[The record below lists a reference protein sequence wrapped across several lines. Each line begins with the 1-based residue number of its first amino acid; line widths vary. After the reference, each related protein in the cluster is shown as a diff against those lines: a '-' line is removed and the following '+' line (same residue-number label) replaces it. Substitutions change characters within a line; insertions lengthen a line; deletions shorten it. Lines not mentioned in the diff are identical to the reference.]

1 MTPAERVA
9 KRKKPSPRAPWGT
22 LKFAGTWR
30 CTLRACRQSLGL
42 TLADVSRAVGLS
54 VAGLQRIEVGIDPVL
69 SNARKLADFY
79 GKTVEELWPELAGE
93 KQK

>member
-22 LKFAGTWR
+22 KEFVGKWQ
-30 CTLRACRQSLGL
+30 CGLRACRQSLGL
-42 TLADVSRAVGLS
+42 TLADVSAAVGLS
-54 VAGLQRIEVGIDPVL
+54 IAGLQRIEVGIDPIL

-79 GKTVEELWPELAGE
+79 GKSVEELWTELVTG
-93 KQK
+93 KTK